1 MAQTYPPSAAGIAAN
16 TVTPAAAATPVAAPP
31 VAAPPVAATP
41 VAANPLATAT
51 AAQTAYP
58 PGIASNTPFAL
69 RFTPE
74 EFMGMWNT
82 LDEASNEYGSG
93 VNSPEQGFA
102 SQLVQTLVYDPF
114 YKDKMTYGTLR
125 DGTAPIIKE
134 LGIDG
139 AMSDVQIIQV
149 FAKDDKGNP
158 IDANPSGIEGFKR
171 DITGGTLS
179 AAGFFGGVRAGNLS
193 VSAFPPLGWGAAL
206 RVGVP
211 LLAGVTGAITG
222 KAAGDEI
229 TEAFMGPEGLIIPGA
244 PAYEAGRTAANM
256 LPYIITP
263 WMVPAAGANMGGRVV
278 LNNLKD
284 FIGPMVN
291 RGQENFRRRALE
303 SMAASGNTNPLSAR
317 AVRGI
322 EGLTER
328 IGTSARQN
336 PITTA
341 MVEVGGLG
349 GTTYGSYKAE
359 DSFRDN
365 GWMKFGMEVGF
376 GLGGSLTT
384 NLAVNTIPA
393 IAVKG
398 IYGPLKRLY
407 QRLSGDTAATIE
419 AQYNLTEGDM
429 ISSGNFI
436 LDQLEKN
443 RESPD
448 EILKSLNDASFNRFL
463 VDEDGNQIELD
474 AATRS
479 ASVTLLALQHQF
491 MDAGPEA
498 AASGAKKSMTD
509 AVSALRRALLAM
521 YADGSQEALGD
532 AALIQTGLFEGALDS
547 QLASA
552 VSRMQKSMR
561 QVRPEGEN
569 IDLEAANDIF
579 TLLQRQYGSGRKEEE
594 LLWKRIPKN
603 IELTEFV
610 DEQGATTNVPNFIT
624 KWQEL
629 VGDYP
634 IEIQDEILGNA
645 NLRFI
650 NKYVIRTSEELG
662 LTPPAETAPTVLPAL
677 PEQKEVNKYL
687 TKVSG
692 TDNDGFLDELLDQFA
707 EDGLNTSQIVQRLK
721 ERAKDALEPEPNW
734 QDSMSSRPS
743 GKLTVTQESKDLSSL
758 LKAHANLISAQD
770 IQAKAFQA
778 VPPVEFV
785 AGAVNASE
793 LQRIRSRLLNS
804 SKKFASADDADES
817 RIASQMANAIL
828 ADLDSPQF
836 GAFNKAYDTARNYS
850 RAFNNVF
857 TRAYAGDV
865 LGTKGNGALKI
876 PIEVLANNLMQGKEA
891 FSRAKMLDGIAQF
904 QVTQSLTNLLEAPL
918 KEATGDISGLS
929 AATRETGAA
938 LLEDFNKNI
947 DPTTGVLD
955 MALMRSW
962 YGRNEDAIAS
972 VPNLKERIQDAMDGA
987 LQMRSS
993 QDTLLRTMKADMLD
1007 PDGTLNVGK
1016 LSTWKNNENNKRLLD
1031 LFPALKSDLDDVKK
1045 AKTLLE
1051 STRVATKTELAQ
1063 LKGVKGLYEVLPNKT
1078 ANPATAI
1085 TKALDS
1091 DTPFDTLTKYTNMID
1106 NIGEDGFTVTTPL
1119 SPNQFDMYTKADI
1132 QLGLRTAIYD
1142 SIFEVQANGAAFR
1155 PDVAYNKLFIKH
1167 PNGKGQTVANFMLKH
1182 DLITEDQLKD
1192 TKKFLQEMGKIQA
1205 FTTNAKAG
1213 QTDAFFEDIGEG
1225 VKIIAAMGGSIAG
1238 TNIRQML
1245 GGGGSG
1251 DLIAAGR
1258 GAAFGQGLAQ
1268 KYMAELPQS
1277 LQASRVAII
1286 LSNDVLLKK
1295 VLQTGKTQRGKE
1307 ALAAEVIDAFLRNY
1321 ILNPIRRTG
1330 TEGVVSGSAPDDSV
1344 EAEVPTAD
1352 PQSAVPVR
1360 LPPVERMQLP
1370 SQQMQQAPRPV
1381 APQPLQ
1387 PAPQVAASG
1396 PVDRQRFAALFPE
1409 DRDLMSGIGSL
1420 GGMA

>member
-16 TVTPAAAATPVAAPP
+16 TVTPAAAANPVAAPP

-139 AMSDVQIIQV
+139 AMTDVQIIQV

-179 AAGFFGGVRAGNLS
+179 AAGFFAGVRGGNLS
-193 VSAFPPLGWGAAL
+193 VSAVPPLGWGAAL

-222 KAAGDEI
+222 KAVGDEI
-229 TEAFMGPEGLIIPGA
+229 TEGFMGPEGLIIPGA

-263 WMVPAAGANMGGRVV
+263 WMVPATGANMGGRVV

-284 FIGPMVN
+284 FVGPMVN
-291 RGQENFRRRALE
+291 RGQETFRRRAVE

-317 AVRGI
+317 FVGGI

-328 IGTSARQN
+328 IGTAARQN

-349 GTTYGSYKAE
+349 GTTVGSYKAE
-359 DSFRDN
+359 ESFRDN

-376 GLGGSLTT
+376 GLGGSLMT

-393 IAVKG
+393 IAVRG
-398 IYGPLKRLY
+398 IYNPLKRLY
-407 QRLSGDTAATIE
+407 QRMTGDAATTIE
-419 AQYNLTEGDM
+419 AQYGLTEGDM
-429 ISSGNFI
+429 VSSGNFI

-443 RESPD
+443 RENPD
-448 EILKSLNDASFNRFL
+448 EILRSLNDSSFNRFL

-491 MDAGPEA
+491 MDAGPGGA
-498 AASGAKKSMTD
+498 AGGAKESMTD

-579 TLLQRQYGSGRKEEE
+579 NLLQRQYGSGRKEEE

-610 DEQGATTNVPNFIT
+610 NEQGATTNVPNFIT

-662 LTPPAETAPTVLPAL
+662 LTPPAEVPSVITMPAVRQQKGL
-677 PEQKEVNKYL
+677 DNAIASMDQEGDQASRIYQGVMDNFETEATPVNSMIEQ
-687 TKVSG
+687 
-692 TDNDGFLDELLDQFA
+692 
-707 EDGLNTSQIVQRLK
+707 LK
-721 ERAKDALEPEPNW
+721 EFLKQATIKDDEIRSLQWGANFDAKL
-734 QDSMSSRPS
+734 
-743 GKLTVTQESKDLSSL
+743 V
-758 LKAHANLISAQD
+758 
-770 IQAKAFQA
+770 AKAFASKIKVLEAQEAQKAAFEA

-817 RIASQMANAIL
+817 RIAAQMANAIL

-1031 LFPALKSDLDDVKK
+1031 LFPALKSDLDDVQK

-1051 STRVATKTELAQ
+1051 STRVATKAELAQ
-1063 LKGVKGLYEVLPNKT
+1063 LKGVKGLYEVLPDKT

-1091 DTPFDTLTKYTNMID
+1091 NTPFDTLTKYTNMID

-1205 FTTNAKAG
+1205 FNTNAKAG

-1238 TNIRQML
+1238 TNLRQMF

-1258 GAAFGQGLAQ
+1258 GASFGQGLAQ

-1286 LSNDVLLKK
+1286 LNNDVLLKK

-1307 ALAAEVIDAFLRNY
+1307 ALISEAFDALLRNY
-1321 ILNPIRRTG
+1321 VLNPIRRTG
-1330 TEGVVSGSAPDDSV
+1330 TEGVVSGSEPDDSV
-1344 EAEVPTAD
+1344 EAAVPTAD
-1352 PQSAVPVR
+1352 PQSAVPVPVR

-1396 PVDRQRFAALFPE
+1396 PVDRERFAALFPE

-1420 GGMA
+1420 GGVV